1 MNLELSWT
9 SKKLNQSKINLFLF
23 KELIFFENHLELLL
37 QQLWDYIA
45 RRHAAFNETNSVRGG
60 MLPSL
65 PYLRVRCSGARAHN
79 ADETAGR
86 RVGRSQEERRRR
98 ETRAEEE
105 QGSEEQNSSS

>member
-9 SKKLNQSKINLFLF
+9 SKKLNQSNINLFLF
-23 KELIFFENHLELLL
+23 KELRFFENHLELLL
-37 QQLWDYIA
+37 QQLWDYIT

>member
-9 SKKLNQSKINLFLF
+9 SKKLNQSNVKLLLF
-23 KELIFFENHLELLL
+23 KELRFFLNHLKLLL
-37 QQLWDYIA
+37 QQLWDYIT

-65 PYLRVRCSGARAHN
+65 TYLRVRCRGARAHN

-86 RVGRSQEERRRR
+86 RVVRSQEERGRR

-105 QGSEEQNSSS
+105 EGSEERNSSS